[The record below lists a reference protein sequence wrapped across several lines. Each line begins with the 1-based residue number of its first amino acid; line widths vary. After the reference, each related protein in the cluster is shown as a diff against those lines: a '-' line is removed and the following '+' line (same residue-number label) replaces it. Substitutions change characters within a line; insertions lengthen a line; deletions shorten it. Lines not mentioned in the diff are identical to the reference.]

1 MKSEL
6 KKDRRNKIIIAS
18 AKIFS
23 KNGYNNTKTSEISK
37 EAGIAAGTLFN
48 YFPTK
53 IDLLNKTYEEV
64 MLDLIKIIKSNKET
78 TLKNKLRHFWNK
90 TIDYYIEKPYFID
103 FIIIF
108 ENSPLISNEIH
119 EKLNLNN
126 KYITEILGNTKENDE
141 DTFELIPNIILST
154 LFSTFKFIE
163 KHPKE
168 DIEHIKE
175 ISFDYLYNGINI
187 STK

>member
-78 TLKNKLRHFWNK
+78 TIKNKLRHFWNK
-90 TIDYYIEKPYFID
+90 TIDY
-103 FIIIF
+103 
-108 ENSPLISNEIH
+108 
-119 EKLNLNN
+119 
-126 KYITEILGNTKENDE
+126 
-141 DTFELIPNIILST
+141 
-154 LFSTFKFIE
+154 
-163 KHPKE
+163 
-168 DIEHIKE
+168 
-175 ISFDYLYNGINI
+175 
-187 STK
+187 